1 MLTKTL
7 RFDNDVLEVLSSMDW
22 QNDGTLGIITGGQLE
37 RGLYTRVNKA
47 LEMMGGKWN
56 RKSGGHVFATDPRP
70 QVDGLVTTGALTV
83 ERDGFFET
91 PRAVVERMLE
101 LVPPSREP
109 MALTLEPSAGLGAI
123 VRVLDDH
130 GVDWIVMVEKN
141 EQRCAELEK
150 EFKRQDRW
158 VIQGDFMNFQDHP
171 GYRFD
176 RIYMNPPFEEL
187 QDIAHVCHAYGL
199 LSKYGALVAVMS
211 ESPFFRSDRKAEE
224 FRLWLASVGGYSE
237 KLPEGSFKESGTG
250 VNARLVV
257 IKKHSY
263 CDNASTAN
271 YSSMEGK

>member
-7 RFDNDVLEVLSSMDW
+7 KFDDDVLEVLSSMDW
-22 QNDGTLGIITGGQLE
+22 RDDGRLGVITGGQLE
-37 RGLYTRVNKA
+37 RGLYMRVNKA
-47 LEMMGGKWN
+47 LESIGGKWN
-56 RKSGGHVFATDPRP
+56 RKSGGHTFQSDPRP
-70 QVDGLVTTGALTV
+70 QVEGLVKTGALTV

-101 LVPPSREP
+101 LVPPES

-123 VRVLDDH
+123 VRVLDER

-141 EQRCAELEK
+141 EQRCAALEK

-158 VIQGDFMNFQDHP
+158 VIQGDFMNFQEHP

-176 RIYMNPPFEEL
+176 RVYMNPPFEEL
-187 QDIAHVCHAYGL
+187 QDIDHVRHAYDL
-199 LSKYGALVAVMS
+199 LTNGGALVAVMS
-211 ESPFFRSDRKAEE
+211 EGPFFRSDRKAEE
-224 FRLWLASVGGYSE
+224 FRAWFDMVGGHSE

-257 IKKHSY
+257 IRK
-263 CDNASTAN
+263 
-271 YSSMEGK
+271 